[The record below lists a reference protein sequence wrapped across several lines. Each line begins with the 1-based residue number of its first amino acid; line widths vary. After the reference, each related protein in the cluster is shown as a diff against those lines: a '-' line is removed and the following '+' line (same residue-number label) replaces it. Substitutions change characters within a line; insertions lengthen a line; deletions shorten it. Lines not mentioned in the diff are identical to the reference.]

1 MEHFVLLNF
10 LTHSKMFNW
19 CLVLVKLREYQNLQ
33 AFLFNCKNSTT
44 GGYIQSTLS
53 ILLKIEHIEIKKK
66 VIQLFVFSVTRKWSL
81 KIVLWESYEAGLKIF
96 SSFFFLKTLFK
107 FTRWKFNFV
116 RCLYCSNL
124 FMVWAFNLDNL
135 SLLGEELFL
144 LSQIEFPFQGID
156 ESRKNISTAHT

>member
-1 MEHFVLLNF
+1 MNLKYKEPDCIDCMKIWNLVPVKYEGKVGMHMEHFVLLNF

-96 SSFFFLKTLFK
+96 SSFFSSKHYLNSLDG
-107 FTRWKFNFV
+107 
-116 RCLYCSNL
+116 NL
-124 FMVWAFNLDNL
+124 IL
-135 SLLGEELFL
+135 
-144 LSQIEFPFQGID
+144 
-156 ESRKNISTAHT
+156 